1 MLLSGAITLSTSRP
15 TNCGWQKQYCGGFT
29 LIEAM
34 VVVSIL
40 AILAAIATPNMSR
53 FLQSRRTESAARN
66 ISNDAL
72 FARGEAIKRNAP
84 VLVCAGVSGDCAA
97 TPSSADWMNGWRVCY
112 DKDANGAC
120 DAGSDADPNPIR
132 VRDAVNVN
140 VTLAG
145 PESRLQFNA
154 DGTMGAS
161 VAASF
166 SAVTTQDSK
175 YKWVVR
181 LAPSGATTAVKEGV

>member
-1 MLLSGAITLSTSRP
+1 MLLSGVSTLSKKRP
-15 TNCGWQKQYCGGFT
+15 ANCGWQKLYCAGFT

-53 FLQSRRTESAARN
+53 FLQSRQTESAARN

-72 FARGEAIKRNAP
+72 FARGEAIKRNGP
-84 VLVCAGVSGDCAA
+84 ILLCAGISGDCAA
-97 TPSSADWMNGWRVCY
+97 TPSSTDWMNGWRVCY
-112 DKDANGAC
+112 DKNADGAC
-120 DAGSDADPNPIR
+120 DEGTDSDPNPIR

-140 VTLAG
+140 VTLEG
-145 PESRLQFNA
+145 PASRLQFNA

-166 SAVTTQDSK
+166 SAVTTKGSQ

-181 LAPSGATTAVKEGV
+181 LAPSGAATAMKEGA